1 MRKAIA
7 ASTVLLASVLSIA
20 AQSNVEWIRYASPEG
35 RYNVSVPQQPK
46 VSTQETT
53 ASTGQKVP
61 QYRAASLDGNG
72 VFMIGYFD
80 YTAAMKFSFDR
91 ARDGMLLAMDGTLL
105 GEDTI
110 SLGGSPGRQ
119 LKLIAKAADQQ
130 DLIVRARLYDVA
142 KRVYVLQCIFPKS
155 EDSPVVA
162 EKCTKF
168 LDSFKVDARP

>member
-20 AQSNVEWIRYASPEG
+20 AQSNVEWIKYASPEG

-53 ASTGQKVP
+53 ASTGEKVP

-91 ARDGMLLAMDGTLL
+91 ARDGMLLAMDGTL
-105 GEDTI
+105 
-110 SLGGSPGRQ
+110 
-119 LKLIAKAADQQ
+119 
-130 DLIVRARLYDVA
+130 V
-142 KRVYVLQCIFPKS
+142 
-155 EDSPVVA
+155 
-162 EKCTKF
+162 
-168 LDSFKVDARP
+168 